1 MLRLTHLRRHL
12 RAAFRCGAL
21 VAFTAACMLAWRVG
35 SPWVARE
42 PGRAWRWR
50 CAWFRR
56 WARGALRLL
65 QVRLQ
70 VVGPAP
76 QPPFLLVC
84 NHLGYLDVA
93 VLASVVDAAFVAK
106 VEVASWPVLGR
117 LCRWMGT
124 LFVDRRRRRDLPAAL
139 HALDGQLAAGRGVVV
154 FPEGTSS
161 GGGRVLP
168 FQAPLLH
175 AAAEAG
181 LPVAWAALSY
191 ETPRGEEDAT
201 TAVCWWG
208 NAAFCTHF
216 ARLLALPYVEARLR
230 LCEQPVVARD
240 RKRLADELHGAVT
253 LGLEAGLASERL
265 RRAAPA

>member
-1 MLRLTHLRRHL
+1 MPTRRFL
-12 RAAFRCGAL
+12 RAVWRGAAL
-21 VAFTAACMLAWRVG
+21 VAYTGACMLVWRAGAAWA
-35 SPWVARE
+35 ARE

-50 CAWFRR
+50 CSWFRR

-65 QVRLQ
+65 HIRLQ
-70 VVGPAP
+70 VMGPIP
-76 QPPFLLVC
+76 QQPFLLVC
-84 NHLGYLDVA
+84 NHLGYLDVP

-139 HALDGQLAAGRGVVV
+139 HALDNELAAGRGVVV

-168 FQAPLLH
+168 FHAPLLA

-181 LPVAWAALSY
+181 LPVAWAALDY
-191 ETPRGEEDAT
+191 ATPPGEPPAS

-208 NAAFCTHF
+208 DLPPFHAHF
-216 ARLLALPYVEARLR
+216 AALLTLPYVQARLR
-230 LCEQPVVARD
+230 LGDRRVVATD
-240 RKRLADELHGAVT
+240 RKRLADELHSAVT
-253 LGLEAGLASERL
+253 LGLQEGLEPERR